1 MTHTSTAVPSSVGF
15 AEPIDCEPFK
25 ARTMGKPFSSSENR
39 TMKDPGE
46 HHSASR
52 LPAAHVDSR
61 HSRQGVAATYTLR
74 IKPDRRRAQ
83 VPIAPGTDRR
93 RSR

>member
-1 MTHTSTAVPSSVGF
+1 MTHPSTVVPSEVGL
-15 AEPIDCEPFK
+15 AEPIDRALFK

-39 TMKDPGE
+39 TMKDSGE

-52 LPAAHVDSR
+52 LPAVHVDSR
-61 HSRQGVAATYTLR
+61 HNRPGVAATYTLR

-83 VPIAPGTDRR
+83 VPIAPGSDRR